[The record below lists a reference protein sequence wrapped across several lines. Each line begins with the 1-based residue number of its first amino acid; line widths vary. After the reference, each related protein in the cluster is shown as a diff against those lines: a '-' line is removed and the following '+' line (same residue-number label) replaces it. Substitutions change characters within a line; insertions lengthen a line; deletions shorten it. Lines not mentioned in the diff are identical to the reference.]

1 MEVIENQG
9 GISMSNNAL
18 SYFNGGKKS
27 AYCPEVESYAK
38 AHKRFVDKKSG
49 KKGDVALFD
58 FGKGRASHTGIVA
71 KKTVLGYIV
80 IEGNTSLTSNDNGG
94 KVMKRTRT
102 TKHIRGFYRPKYDEL
117 ITADMIVAKAESQI
131 GTKESPAGSNKVKY
145 NTWYYGKEVSGS
157 AYPWCMAFVSWVF
170 AHTEVK
176 AKAVSHNAT
185 AAKATSVSTSN
196 KNVGTSKTKVA
207 TPKLKYSKTVEEY
220 QKAYNV
226 SYGGHLSVD
235 GLAGAKTKATFEKI
249 DLYRGVKHKATIV
262 KFVQK
267 KVGATADGIFGKN
280 TEAKVKAYQKKYG
293 IPNTGRVKKKTITKM
308 VLG

>member
-1 MEVIENQG
+1 MA
-9 GISMSNNAL
+9 NNAL

-27 AYCPEVESYAK
+27 AYCPEVENYAK
-38 AHKRFVDKKSG
+38 KHERFIDKKHG

-58 FGKGRASHTGIVA
+58 FGKGRASHTGIVVE
-71 KKTVLGYIV
+71 KTLLGYKV
-80 IEGNTSLTSNDNGG
+80 VEGNTSITSNDNGG
-94 KVMKRTRT
+94 KVMLRTRT
-102 TKHIRGFYRPKYDEL
+102 TKNIRGFYRPKYDKL
-117 ITADMIVAKAESQI
+117 ITADMIVAKAKSQV
-131 GTKESPAGSNKVKY
+131 GTKEVPAGSNKVKY
-145 NTWYYGKEVSGS
+145 NTWFYGKEVSGS

-176 AKAVSHNAT
+176 AAAVSHNTAT
-185 AAKATSVSTSN
+185 AKTTSSSTSN

-226 SYGGHLSVD
+226 SYDGHLSVD

-249 DLYRGVKHKATIV
+249 DLYKGVKHKATIV
-262 KFVQK
+262 KFIQK
-267 KVGATADGIFGKN
+267 KVGASADGIFGSD
-280 TEAKVKAYQKKYG
+280 TEKKVKAYQKKHG
-293 IPNTGRVKKKTITKM
+293 IPNTGRVKRKTITKM

>member
-1 MEVIENQG
+1 
-9 GISMSNNAL
+9 MSNNAL

-58 FGKGRASHTGIVA
+58 FGKCRASHTGIVA

-117 ITADMIVAKAESQI
+117 ITADMIVAKAESQV
-131 GTKESPAGSNKVKY
+131 GTKEVPAGSNKVKY

-176 AKAVSHNAT
+176 ATAVSHNAT
-185 AAKATSVSTSN
+185 PTAKATSSSTSN
-196 KNVGTSKTKVA
+196 KSVGTSKTKVA

-226 SYGGHLSVD
+226 SYSPKIKLDED
-235 GLAGAKTKATFEKI
+235 GKAGEKTKATFEKI
-249 DLYRGVKHKATIV
+249 YLYRGIKHKATIV
-262 KFVQK
+262 KFIQK
-267 KVGATADGIFGKN
+267 KAGLSGADVDGIFGKN
-280 TEAKVKAYQKKYG
+280 TEAKVKAYQKKHG
-293 IPNTGRVKKKTITKM
+293 IPNTGRVKKKTIKKM

>member
-1 MEVIENQG
+1 
-9 GISMSNNAL
+9 MSNNAL

-27 AYCPEVESYAK
+27 AYCPEVEAYAK

-117 ITADMIVAKAESQI
+117 ITADMIVAKAESQL
-131 GTKESPAGSNKVKY
+131 GTKEVPSGSNKVKY
-145 NTWYYGKEVSGS
+145 NTWYYSKEVSGS

-176 AKAVSHNAT
+176 AKAVSHNTAT
-185 AAKATSVSTSN
+185 AKATSSSTSN

-226 SYGGHLSVD
+226 SYSPKIKLAED
-235 GLAGAKTKATFEKI
+235 GLAGKKTKDTFEKV
-249 DLYRGVKHKATIV
+249 DLYKGIKHKATIV
-262 KFVQK
+262 KFIQK
-267 KVGATADGIFGKN
+267 KAGLSGRDVDGIFGKN
-280 TEAKVKAYQKKYG
+280 TEAKVKAYQKKHG
-293 IPNTGRVKKKTITKM
+293 IPNTGRVKKKTIKKM